1 MVGSRWKAVN
11 KALSR
16 WEIVKM
22 FFSPRLK
29 TVKLMFKMANNE
41 DGLLKMG
48 NSSEGALTMNLA
60 IRLFQNVI
68 ASYKSIS
75 LITLM
80 GPVVP

>member
-1 MVGSRWKAVN
+1 
-11 KALSR
+11 
-16 WEIVKM
+16 
-22 FFSPRLK
+22 
-29 TVKLMFKMANNE
+29 MFKMANNE

-48 NSSEGALTMNLA
+48 NSSEGALNMNLA